1 MGLGEAQCD
10 NACGRGAALLR
21 ASWSKGGGT
30 MKLYSYWRS
39 SASYRVRI
47 ALHYKSIAFDY
58 VPIHLLKDGGEQH
71 GDAYRAKNPME
82 QVPILEIEENGTL
95 RRLGQSLA
103 IIEWLEESFP
113 APPLLPANRYLR
125 ARTRQLAEIVN
136 SGIQPF
142 QNLTM
147 RALIKNELGGDD
159 VVIAR
164 RFIEKGLH
172 AYATL
177 AADVAGEFSVADAPT
192 MADACLIPQL
202 YSARSL
208 LVDLDQFPLLLRI
221 EKNCR
226 QLEGFQAA
234 HPDKQMDAQS
244 SV

>member
-1 MGLGEAQCD
+1 
-10 NACGRGAALLR
+10 
-21 ASWSKGGGT
+21 

-47 ALHYKSIAFDY
+47 ALHHKSIAFEY

-71 GDAYRAKNPME
+71 GDTYRAKNPME
-82 QVPILEIEENGTL
+82 QVPILEFDDNGTL

-113 APPLLPANRYLR
+113 AAPLLPADRYLR

-147 RALIKNELGGDD
+147 RAIVKNELGGDD
-159 VVIAR
+159 AALAR
-164 RFIEKGLH
+164 RFIEKGLR
-172 AYATL
+172 AYEAM
-177 AADVAGEFSVADAPT
+177 ASDVAGAYSVGDAPS
-192 MADACLIPQL
+192 MADACLVPQL

-208 LVDLDQFPLLLRI
+208 GVDLAAFPLLLRI
-221 EKNCR
+221 EENCQQR
-226 QLEGFQAA
+226 PGFQAA
-234 HPDKQMDAQS
+234 HPDKQQDAQLAG
-244 SV
+244 